1 MAKVTQR
8 DNTRNQSTVDISH
21 SHIFMGSN
29 GFEESVFLNNTGAE
43 LTLKPG
49 SLVLRNG
56 AAPLQIIPAVAD
68 ATIAN
73 VIGVIAIENEVVLAD
88 AATLN
93 VNYCTK
99 GKVDE
104 TLLSLPGA
112 YTLDTVQANRT
123 VKDHLNALGFE
134 LVATVENTK
143 LDN

>member
-29 GFEESVFLNNTGAE
+29 GFEEAVFLNNTGAE

-56 AAPLQIIPAVAD
+56 AAPLQIIPVVAD

-73 VIGVIAIENEVVLAD
+73 VIGVIAIEDEVVLAD

-104 TLLSLPGA
+104 TLLELPGA